1 MMLRWMTI
9 VRPEVAMKNFSTRR
23 TTFLTGFF
31 GGGFAGLMGVGG
43 GVVLVPLLTGVL
55 KMNQHTAQGTSLVV
69 VIFAAGT
76 GLITYA
82 FTGYVAWDFVG
93 LLLCGS
99 LIGAYLGARVV
110 QRFPED
116 ALRLIFGLFLLLLA
130 LRFLIWT
137 SLPPLIESSGTIEI
151 VAGIAIVF
159 VGGFA
164 AGVLGIGGGAIF
176 VPALVIVLGTDQHIA
191 QGTSLGAVLATS
203 AAAAFVYRR
212 AGNSDIKS
220 GKWIAVGAVPAGI
233 AGALLAGFLSP
244 EVLQRI
250 FGSVILIVGL
260 HRLAITS
267 GLVAVIKDFKK

>member
-1 MMLRWMTI
+1 
-9 VRPEVAMKNFSTRR
+9 
-23 TTFLTGFF
+23 
-31 GGGFAGLMGVGG
+31 
-43 GVVLVPLLTGVL
+43 
-55 KMNQHTAQGTSLVV
+55 MNQHTAQGTSLVV

-151 VAGIAIVF
+151 VAGIVIGF

-176 VPALVIVLGTDQHIA
+176 EKCALWTPSLNNVSPKCSKI
-191 QGTSLGAVLATS
+191 QG
-203 AAAAFVYRR
+203 
-212 AGNSDIKS
+212 
-220 GKWIAVGAVPAGI
+220 
-233 AGALLAGFLSP
+233 LSFQTQCRTC
-244 EVLQRI
+244 LYDR
-250 FGSVILIVGL
+250 GL
-260 HRLAITS
+260 R
-267 GLVAVIKDFKK
+267 F

>member
-1 MMLRWMTI
+1 MTI
-9 VRPEVAMKNFSTRR
+9 VHPEVAMKNFSTRR

-31 GGGFAGLMGVGG
+31 GGGLAGLMGVGG

-69 VIFAAGT
+69 VIFAAAT

-82 FTGYVAWDFVG
+82 LTGYVAWDFVG

-137 SLPPLIESSGTIEI
+137 TLPPLIESSGTIEI
-151 VAGIAIVF
+151 VAGIVIGF

-164 AGVLGIGGGAIF
+164 AGVLGIGGGAVF

-203 AAAAFVYRR
+203 AVAAFVYRR
-212 AGNSDIKS
+212 AGNSDVKS
-220 GKWIAVGAVPAGI
+220 GQWIAVGAAPAGI

-260 HRLAITS
+260 HRLAIAS
-267 GLVAVIKDFKK
+267 GLIAIVKDFKK